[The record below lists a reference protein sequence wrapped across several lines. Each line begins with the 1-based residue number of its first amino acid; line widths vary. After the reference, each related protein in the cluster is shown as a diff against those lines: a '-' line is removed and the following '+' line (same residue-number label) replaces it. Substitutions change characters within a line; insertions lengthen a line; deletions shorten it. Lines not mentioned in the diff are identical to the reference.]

1 MDGQIFL
8 NGWFDLILAVGLTKD
23 SFVILRF
30 LIIVTLVF
38 SFNANAKS
46 CSKGQPCGNSCISWD
61 KICRINTP
69 QYFGN
74 SISSPSA
81 VNLTE
86 NINPL
91 KNEMLIHAEM
101 NCMISWQAI
110 VDRFHFNKQE
120 EEVIDD
126 VINRSVAIAK
136 FKSIVM
142 SEQQIAEIR
151 ESYKQSLKTTETLT
165 NDLFSLR
172 NDPESFKQIYLPS
185 CVSQVIEIMEVNE

>member
-1 MDGQIFL
+1 MQ
-8 NGWFDLILAVGLTKD
+8 
-23 SFVILRF
+23 
-30 LIIVTLVF
+30 
-38 SFNANAKS
+38 
-46 CSKGQPCGNSCISWD
+46 
-61 KICRINTP
+61 
-69 QYFGN
+69 
-74 SISSPSA
+74 
-81 VNLTE
+81 
-86 NINPL
+86 
-91 KNEMLIHAEM
+91 IHAEM

-110 VDRFHFNKQE
+110 VDRFLFNKQE

-172 NDPESFKQIYLPS
+172 NDPESFRQIYLSS
-185 CVSQVIEIMEVNE
+185 CVRQAIEIMVVNE